1 MGKLHRYSERSLS
14 LKVTILSLFEK
25 ASAKNTKTAISIT
38 NLRDKFELDAHHKF
52 NSECQDMEK
61 SDILGRSG
69 KSSSSVKWF
78 IKSKGEA
85 LLKENQD
92 KIVDLKKLYELFG
105 PRKNIVSKQ
114 KQPELNL
121 SIHAN
126 SSIEGIIQLEK
137 DRDQLL
143 RFLLSQEA
151 MISSQLDKLLPER
164 IQHQDTSM

>member
-1 MGKLHRYSERSLS
+1 MIRAYRYSDRSMS

-25 ASAKNTKTAISIT
+25 ADAKNIKKSISIT
-38 NLRDKFELDAHHKF
+38 DLRDKFDLDAHHKM

-61 SDILGRSG
+61 ADILGRSS
-69 KSSSSVKWF
+69 KSSSSVKWY
-78 IKSKGEA
+78 IKSKGEDF
-85 LLKENQD
+85 LKKYGD

-105 PRKNIVSKQ
+105 PKKIQ
-114 KQPELNL
+114 ATTTKQPDLNL

-143 RFLLSQEA
+143 RFLLSLEA
-151 MISSQLDKLLPER
+151 MISSQLDKLLPDRVLE
-164 IQHQDTSM
+164 QDTSI